1 MSKKDT
7 EAQKELS
14 SISNTSYSR
23 ANKNSFYNKQK
34 QVFEKNIQSYDESN
48 QRQLH
53 VHKHVKEITEIFKN
67 IATNSLPSK
76 RNGVRWMI
84 SLCLFNTLY
93 SIRPWKIT
101 LRSLGTCHARLHRRG
116 TPHRSAFYCPW
127 TRCWSS
133 QCRFS
138 KSHAVQKVPSLF
150 STAAS

>member
-67 IATNSLPSK
+67 LATNSLPSK
-76 RNGVRWMI
+76 RNGVR
-84 SLCLFNTLY
+84 
-93 SIRPWKIT
+93 
-101 LRSLGTCHARLHRRG
+101 
-116 TPHRSAFYCPW
+116 
-127 TRCWSS
+127 
-133 QCRFS
+133 
-138 KSHAVQKVPSLF
+138 
-150 STAAS
+150 